1 MNLPVEVIEAVRDGR
16 CAIFVGSRFASEAVE
31 LAGGTPLDGRG
42 LAKALDWKPPRPLPG
57 RARGPVTPSVQSSS
71 SVVEARDGRMALEE
85 RLAELVGAEDLSP
98 TTAHAVVVSR
108 FGRVFTT
115 SWDTLIEQ
123 AAADAGRS
131 CRVIGR
137 SEPIPEA
144 EGDELILVRMRGA
157 FGNDLCVTE
166 ADHMAHPMAD
176 EERKKL
182 RQIIRKN
189 VVLFVGYR
197 PDEEE
202 FEVLFEEL
210 TAAYGGELPR
220 CHLAVAQGRID
231 DYQWQRWVWR
241 GLLLF
246 TADPTECMKVLEERL
261 NAC

>member
-1 MNLPVEVIEAVRDGR
+1 MD
-16 CAIFVGSRFASEAVE
+16 
-31 LAGGTPLDGRG
+31 
-42 LAKALDWKPPRPLPG
+42 
-57 RARGPVTPSVQSSS
+57 Q
-71 SVVEARDGRMALEE
+71 
-85 RLAELVGAEDLSP
+85 
-98 TTAHAVVVSR
+98 
-108 FGRVFTT
+108 
-115 SWDTLIEQ
+115 
-123 AAADAGRS
+123 
-131 CRVIGR
+131 
-137 SEPIPEA
+137 
-144 EGDELILVRMRGA
+144 
-157 FGNDLCVTE
+157 
-166 ADHMAHPMAD
+166 PMTD